1 MDAQPAPARVGGTVE
16 PANRAAVAKE
26 RFQTPMDL
34 VGERYELRDPFAE
47 VTYRARTS
55 QEMAAKAE
63 QLGALRFYA
72 VDMNG
77 KRTAINKV
85 DGEWRR
91 SQPPPTRAIEPDV
104 AKTQSPSLPKA
115 PEVVDAA
122 KIDVEADRLARAERL
137 QKALTE
143 RYVIKRA
150 PLRMG
155 DVTIGQTE
163 YRFKGDA
170 TRIAFTE
177 TTFRL
182 STDTNSPS
190 VARSMVDV
198 AEARNWQALRVAGH
212 EDFKRMVWLEASIRG
227 VRALGYD
234 PQPTDI
240 DLVRRQREA
249 RQTNHI
255 EAALPHEAENTGST
269 EGKHSSRGGGRK
281 AVLAALEAVLV
292 AKRVPERQRLAVMA
306 AAEEKLARQIAAGQ
320 THRIKVYDKTAPA
333 QRQATR
339 PAPEQQRTR
348 ERVQAR

>member
-1 MDAQPAPARVGGTVE
+1 
-16 PANRAAVAKE
+16 
-26 RFQTPMDL
+26 L
-34 VGERYELRDPFAE
+34 
-47 VTYRARTS
+47 
-55 QEMAAKAE
+55 
-63 QLGALRFYA
+63 
-72 VDMNG
+72 
-77 KRTAINKV
+77 
-85 DGEWRR
+85 
-91 SQPPPTRAIEPDV
+91 
-104 AKTQSPSLPKA
+104 
-115 PEVVDAA
+115 A
-122 KIDVEADRLARAERL
+122 KIDVEAYRLARAERL
-137 QKALTE
+137 QAALTE
-143 RYVIKRA
+143 RYLIKRA

-339 PAPEQQRTR
+339 SAPEQQRTR
-348 ERVQAR
+348 EQVQAR